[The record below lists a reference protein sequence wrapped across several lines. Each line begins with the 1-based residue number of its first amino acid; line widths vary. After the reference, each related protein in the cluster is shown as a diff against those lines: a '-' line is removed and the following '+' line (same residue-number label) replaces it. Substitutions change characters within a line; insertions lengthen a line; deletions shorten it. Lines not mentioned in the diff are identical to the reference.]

1 MKSRAERETL
11 VRRAADE
18 DRWDVFSE
26 DPKVVRRVTSLYGP
40 GIPVGDG
47 FRWLLEPSAVS
58 FRKKRVMT
66 AESKARMAANLRAAR
81 G

>member
-1 MKSRAERETL
+1 MKSRSERETL

-18 DRWDVFSE
+18 SHWDVFSE
-26 DPKVVRRVTSLYGP
+26 DPKVIRRIVSLYGP
-40 GIPVGDG
+40 GIPRGDG